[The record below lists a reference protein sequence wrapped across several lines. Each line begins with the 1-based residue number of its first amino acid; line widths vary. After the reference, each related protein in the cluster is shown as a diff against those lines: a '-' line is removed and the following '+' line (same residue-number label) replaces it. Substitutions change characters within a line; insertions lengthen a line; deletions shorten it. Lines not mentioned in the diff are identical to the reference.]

1 MVLTPVNLNKSSGT
15 TATATSR
22 GNDSI
27 TGLSTDGQ
35 ISAMRTV
42 ANSSSVMNFDDA
54 VILGTGDAIA
64 VEVDAASSTAIA
76 EVWFEGFYDIRTGN

>member
-1 MVLTPVNLNKSSGT
+1 
-15 TATATSR
+15 
-22 GNDSI
+22 
-27 TGLSTDGQ
+27 
-35 ISAMRTV
+35 
-42 ANSSSVMNFDDA
+42 MNFDDA